1 MRVKEE
7 REKVGLK
14 LNIKKLKIIWSH
26 HSCMSVKSLQACLT
40 LCNPMDYSRP
50 GSSVHGILQAGI
62 LEWGAISFSRGSAQP
77 RHQTHETRA
86 SYIGSL
92 VLLSLSHQGGPHVHV
107 FSLFRFCLDSF
118 PV

>member
-62 LEWGAISFSRGSAQP
+62 LEWGAMCSS
-77 RHQTHETRA
+77 
-86 SYIGSL
+86 
-92 VLLSLSHQGGPHVHV
+92 
-107 FSLFRFCLDSF
+107 
-118 PV
+118 